1 MFVMKNTC
9 VVVLLL
15 RFLIIFIASRTNI
28 SSINIIILIHII
40 ITTLISN
47 TLQSYLQPKDAQNVF
62 NACVARPKCPSSKT
76 LLDDAEF

>member
-1 MFVMKNTC
+1 MNTCFMFVMKNTC
-9 VVVLLL
+9 VVVLLRL
-15 RFLIIFIASRTNI
+15 LIIFIASRT
-28 SSINIIILIHII
+28 NIIILIHII

-76 LLDDAEF
+76 LLDDAEI